1 MLSWRDSLPTQNN
14 VVKNPKALLPLF
26 YATELAMQ
34 QIDEMLT
41 IMQQLRDPQSGCP
54 WDSAQTFASIV
65 PHTIEEAYEVADTI
79 AHQDWPGLQKE
90 LGDVLFQVIFYAQ
103 LASEAGYFNFADI
116 VASLIEK
123 MIRRHPHVFG
133 NTVYSNQAEQTADW
147 ERIKESERQTPLNS
161 VLEGVPLALPAT
173 TRALK
178 LQRKAA
184 RVGFDW
190 ATANQ
195 VLDKVTEEVEE
206 IKTELETHNDSIRT
220 EEELGDLL
228 FACVN
233 LARHLAVDPESAL
246 RTANRKFERRFQ
258 RIEGWLKQHGRSP
271 EEVSLKELDELWEH
285 AKKEENPGKK
295 SNPLQR

>member
-1 MLSWRDSLPTQNN
+1 
-14 VVKNPKALLPLF
+14 
-26 YATELAMQ
+26 MQ
-34 QIDEMLT
+34 EIDELLT
-41 IMQQLRDPQSGCP
+41 IMQRLRDPQSGCP

-79 AHQDWPGLQKE
+79 AQQDWQGLQKE
-90 LGDVLFQVIFYAQ
+90 LGDVLFQVVFYAQ
-103 LASEAGYFNFADI
+103 LASEEGYFNFADI

-133 NTVYSNQAEQTADW
+133 DTVYNNQAEQTADW
-147 ERIKESERQTPLNS
+147 ERIKESERETPSKS
-161 VLEGVPLALPAT
+161 VLDGVPLALPAT

-195 VLDKVTEEVEE
+195 VLDKVTEEVQE
-206 IKTELETHNDSIRT
+206 IKAELETHNDAIRT

-233 LARHLAVDPESAL
+233 LARHLAADPESAL

-258 RIEGWLKQHGRSP
+258 RIEGWLQQSGRSP
-271 EEVSLKELDELWEH
+271 EEVSLKELDRLWEQ
-285 AKKEENPGKK
+285 AKAEEKPDRQG
-295 SNPLQR
+295 NPLQR